1 MKIVNSPVTCL
12 PDVVEYLVDERI
24 GIIRYVKEVPREAG
38 APDFF
43 HFYAR
48 ACNTGAFGRQRNF
61 ADSGGASAE
70 RSVAA
75 AKAIGEAVERYCS
88 AIYDVEDFPL
98 CSFESAP
105 FQCVPPGEFAL
116 YSRQQYAGTDFP
128 YVPFEET
135 TPVRWAPARE
145 PGSGDIRHVPASM
158 VVLPYRYDPDNGEL
172 PIAQSIST
180 GLACHRSPEEAAV
193 SAICEVIE
201 RDAFTITWQ
210 ARLGVPRIR
219 TETLSDLNSDLVGR
233 FESAGSAVSMFN
245 LAMDHGVP
253 TILSVL
259 RAWDAG
265 EPALVFAASTD
276 PDPEKAAR
284 KSLEELAHTRRLA
297 QQLTTDLPPLA
308 AAPDYENVVN
318 QDCHVRLYCDQANVP
333 LADFLFASDERMDFR
348 GIENLATG
356 DPGRD
361 LEILV
366 GKVRAVNHRVLLA
379 DLTTEDVASL
389 GLAVVRALI
398 PGFHPLFMRHSLRA
412 LGGARLYEVPQKL
425 GYEGITRESG
435 DNSAPH
441 PYP

>member
-1 MKIVNSPVTCL
+1 MKTINSPSTCL
-12 PDVVEYLVDERI
+12 PDVVEYLVDERL

-48 ACNTGAFGRQRNF
+48 ACNTDAFSRQKNF
-61 ADSGGASAE
+61 AVAGGASAD
-70 RSVAA
+70 RSIAV

-88 AIYDVEDFPL
+88 AIYETENFPL
-98 CSFESAP
+98 FSFESAP
-105 FQCVPPGEFAL
+105 FQCMPPGEFAL
-116 YSRQQYAGTDFP
+116 YSRQQHARADFP

-145 PGSGDIRHVPASM
+145 PGSGDVWYVPAAM

-172 PIAQSIST
+172 PISQSIST
-180 GLACHRSPEEAAV
+180 GLACHRSPAEAAV
-193 SAICEVIE
+193 SAVCEVIE

-210 ARLGVPRIR
+210 ARLGMPRIKA
-219 TETLSDLNSDLVGR
+219 ETLSNRNRRLVER
-233 FESAGSAVSMFN
+233 FESTGGTVTLFN

-259 RAWDAG
+259 RGRAAG
-265 EPALVFAASTD
+265 APAMAFAASTD

-297 QQLTTDLPPLA
+297 QQLTTELPPLA
-308 AAPDYENVVN
+308 ATPDYENVVD
-318 QDCHVRLYCDQANVP
+318 QDCHVRLYCDQANVA
-333 LADFLFASDERMDFR
+333 LTDFLFASDERIDFR
-348 GIENLATG
+348 GIGNLATG
-356 DPGRD
+356 DPWRD
-361 LEILV
+361 LEILIE
-366 GKVRAVNHRVLLA
+366 KVRAVNHRVLLA
-379 DLTTEDVASL
+379 DLTTEDVEDL
-389 GLAVVRALI
+389 GLTVVRAVI
-398 PGFHPLFMRHSLRA
+398 PGFHPLFMKHSLRA

-425 GYEGITRESG
+425 GYERITRESG
-435 DNSAPH
+435 DNPAPH

>member
-1 MKIVNSPVTCL
+1 
-12 PDVVEYLVDERI
+12 
-24 GIIRYVKEVPREAG
+24 
-38 APDFF
+38 
-43 HFYAR
+43 
-48 ACNTGAFGRQRNF
+48 
-61 ADSGGASAE
+61 
-70 RSVAA
+70 
-75 AKAIGEAVERYCS
+75 
-88 AIYDVEDFPL
+88 
-98 CSFESAP
+98 
-105 FQCVPPGEFAL
+105 
-116 YSRQQYAGTDFP
+116 
-128 YVPFEET
+128 
-135 TPVRWAPARE
+135 
-145 PGSGDIRHVPASM
+145 M

-210 ARLGVPRIR
+210 ARLDVPRIR
-219 TETLSDLNSDLVGR
+219 TETLSDRSRDLVER
-233 FESAGSAVSMFN
+233 FERTGSAVVLFN

-259 RAWDAG
+259 RAWNAG

-297 QQLTTDLPPLA
+297 QQLTADLPPLA

-333 LADFLFASDERMDFR
+333 LADFLFASDERVDFH
-348 GIENLATG
+348 GIGNLATG

-379 DLTTEDVASL
+379 DLTTEDVESL

-412 LGGARLYEVPQKL
+412 LGGARLYEVPQEL

>member
-38 APDFF
+38 APNFF

-48 ACNTGAFGRQRNF
+48 ACNASAFGRQKNF
-61 ADSGGASAE
+61 AVSGGASAD
-70 RSVAA
+70 RSIAV

-88 AIYDVEDFPL
+88 AIYDAEDFLL
-98 CSFESAP
+98 CAFESAP

-116 YSRQQYAGTDFP
+116 YGRRQYARPDFP

-135 TPVRWAPARE
+135 TPVRWAAMRE
-145 PGSGDIRHVPASM
+145 PVSGKVWHVPASM
-158 VVLPYRYDPDNGEL
+158 VVLPYRCDSDNGEHS
-172 PIAQSIST
+172 IAQSIST
-180 GLACHRSPEEAAV
+180 GLACHRSAEEAAV

-210 ARLGVPRIR
+210 ARLGMPRIR
-219 TETLSDLNSDLVGR
+219 VETLSDRNRDLVGR
-233 FESAGSAVSMFN
+233 FENTGSAVSMFN
-245 LAMDHGVP
+245 LTMDHGVP
-253 TILSVL
+253 TILSTL
-259 RAWDAG
+259 RGLAADA
-265 EPALVFAASTD
+265 PALVFAASTD
-276 PDPEKAAR
+276 PDPERAAR

-297 QQLTTDLPPLA
+297 QQLTTELPPLVA
-308 AAPDYENVVN
+308 GPGYENVVD
-318 QDCHVRLYCDQANVP
+318 QDCHVRLYCDHENLP
-333 LADFLFASDERMDFR
+333 LADFVFASEEWIDFR
-348 GIENLATG
+348 GIGNLATG
-356 DPGRD
+356 DPERD

-366 GKVRAVNHRVLLA
+366 EKVHAVNHRVLLA
-379 DLTTEDVASL
+379 DLTTEDVESL

>member
-1 MKIVNSPVTCL
+1 MKTVNSPVTCL
-12 PDVVEYLVDERI
+12 PDVVEYLLDERL

-48 ACNTGAFGRQRNF
+48 ACNAGVFSRQKNF
-61 ADSGGASAE
+61 AVSGGASTE

-116 YSRQQYAGTDFP
+116 YSRPQYARAGFP

-135 TPVRWAPARE
+135 TPVRWAPAWE

-158 VVLPYRYDPDNGEL
+158 VVLPYRYDPDNGER

-210 ARLGVPRIR
+210 ARLGMPRIR
-219 TETLSDLNSDLVGR
+219 IETLSDRNRDLAER
-233 FESAGSAVSMFN
+233 FERTGSAVSMFN

-259 RAWDAG
+259 RARDAG
-265 EPALVFAASTD
+265 APALVFAASTD

-297 QQLTTDLPPLA
+297 QQLTTELPPLA
-308 AAPDYENVVN
+308 VDPGYENVVD
-318 QDCHVRLYCDQANVP
+318 QDCHVRLYCDHANLP

-379 DLTTEDVASL
+379 DLTTEDVESL

-425 GYEGITRESG
+425 GYEGITREAG
-435 DNSAPH
+435 DNPAPH